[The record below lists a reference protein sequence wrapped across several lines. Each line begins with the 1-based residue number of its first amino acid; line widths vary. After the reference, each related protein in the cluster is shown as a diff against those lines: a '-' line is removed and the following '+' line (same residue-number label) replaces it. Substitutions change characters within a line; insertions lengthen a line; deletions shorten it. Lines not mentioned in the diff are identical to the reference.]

1 MDPDFTIVTANL
13 NGAKYLQDCLE
24 SVTQQEGATFEH
36 LVIDGE
42 STDGSQEIVRQY
54 PDVILHEENDSGISH
69 AINRGFKMARGRWV
83 MWLNGD
89 DRLKPGALATVLK
102 FLEGEKDVDV
112 VYGGWDFVDADGNFK
127 KRQWVFPFRRV
138 MLAHLGCYIGSTAC
152 FLRREST
159 VAEGFLLDE
168 DFHVVMD
175 GEYYCRLARGGK
187 RFQYLPGILAEF
199 RLHGQNASFRQYG
212 QKGMKSQLALQKQ
225 WAESAAIRRVYGV
238 TIFRGGHPSA
248 VVDAIFYGFFL
259 LQKAFLKRLYRL
271 VGLISCR
278 TRKRD

>member
-199 RLHGQNASFRQYG
+199 RLHGQNVSFRQYG

-259 LQKAFLKRLYRL
+259 LQKAFLKRLHRL

>member
-199 RLHGQNASFRQYG
+199 RLHGQNVSFRQYG